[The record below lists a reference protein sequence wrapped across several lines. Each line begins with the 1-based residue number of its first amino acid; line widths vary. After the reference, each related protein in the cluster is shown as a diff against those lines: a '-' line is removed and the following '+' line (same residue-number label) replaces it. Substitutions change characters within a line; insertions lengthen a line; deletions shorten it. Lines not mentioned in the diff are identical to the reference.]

1 MSVAFFLL
9 IRMLSELIL
18 IYFLGLT
25 FEHKRD
31 FYTNRVCSVES
42 ATNKKTFHHVK
53 SLSVFIIQITLVQGN
68 KADIGT
74 HFSFVNA

>member
-9 IRMLSELIL
+9 IRVLSELIL

-42 ATNKKTFHHVK
+42 ATNKK
-53 SLSVFIIQITLVQGN
+53 N
-68 KADIGT
+68 
-74 HFSFVNA
+74 FSPC